1 MARPAEMAMA
11 PALGVGLV
19 TNAAGVLF
27 PLYLIARLGRG
38 AHPFVPTG

>member
-1 MARPAEMAMA
+1 MARTAEMAMA
-11 PALGVGLV
+11 QALGVVLL
-19 TNAAGVLF
+19 TNAAWVLF